1 MTSKR
6 KPKTASKAAYQAGV
20 AKCPTGISGFDTIT
34 NGGLPRDAVSL
45 VLGGPGC
52 GKTLFGLEFLVHGAQ
67 DYDEPGI
74 FVAFEEK
81 PEKIMANGASFGWDL
96 KGLVKKNKLYF
107 LDAQLS
113 PETMHAGEFD
123 ISGLLGMLKSIAD
136 KMGAKRIV
144 FDALDML
151 LDLLETPAA
160 QRKEVWRLNDWL
172 STSGLSA
179 VMSLKVEGKASE
191 LVPGHYGWMQFIP
204 DAVILL
210 RQEMTKYFSERMLR
224 VLKYRGSDHINNDC
238 ALVIADNGINV
249 AELRAFETLPK
260 PSNKRVSTGIE
271 RMDHMLGGGYMKGS
285 GILVTGSP
293 GTAKTTTCCAFA
305 DAACKRG
312 EKVIYFAFDETGP
325 EIIRNMSSVNMDL
338 NSHVKKGLLH
348 FRNLHSRFLNPEETY
363 VYFLKE
369 LRESEAD
376 CMIVDPLS
384 SIGTDIGAI
393 SLMAKRLL
401 YSAKAHGVTSLWTS
415 LLDDISRVT
424 ADETSAAGVST
435 SADTWI
441 HLNYKVIDGER
452 NRGLTI
458 VKSRGMA
465 HSNQVRELVLS
476 GKGITLTDVYT
487 CSGEVLMGTAR
498 AQKEANDRAQET
510 LNRAEYKRRHRKLE
524 SEIEALK
531 REMEIRLEEAALLKQ
546 AEMLRCEIDEE
557 LLDDTLAY
565 RGADNATV
573 VRAKAPKKSAGA
585 KRRAKA

>member
-6 KPKTASKAAYQAGV
+6 KAKTASKVATQCGV
-20 AKCPTGISGFDTIT
+20 AKCPTGISGFDTIA

-81 PEKIMANGASFGWDL
+81 PEKIMANAASFGWDL
-96 KGLVKKNKLYF
+96 QGLVKKNKLYF

-113 PETMHAGEFD
+113 PETVHAGEFD
-123 ISGLLGMLKSIAD
+123 ISGLLGMLKSVAD
-136 KMGAKRIV
+136 KIGAKRIV

-151 LDLLETPAA
+151 LDLIETPAA

-172 STSGLSA
+172 ASSGLTA
-179 VMSLKVEGKASE
+179 IMSLKVEGKPSE

-224 VLKYRGSDHINNDC
+224 VLKYRGSEHINNDC

-249 AELRAFETLPK
+249 AELRAFDTLPK
-260 PSNKRVSTGIE
+260 PSKKRVGTGIE
-271 RMDHMLGGGYMKGS
+271 RLDHMFGGGYMKGS

-338 NSHVKKGLLH
+338 DRHVKDGLLV

-369 LRESEAD
+369 LRDSEAS

-384 SIGTDIGAI
+384 SIGTDSGAI

-401 YSAKAHGVTSLWTS
+401 YSAKARGVTSLWTS
-415 LLDDISRVT
+415 LIDDIATINSN
-424 ADETSAAGVST
+424 EMSSAGVST

-441 HLNYKVIDGER
+441 HLSYKVIEGER

-458 VKSRGMA
+458 VKSRGMG

-476 GKGITLTDVYT
+476 SKGVTLTDVYT
-487 CSGEVLMGTAR
+487 SSGEVLMGTAR
-498 AQKEANDRAQET
+498 AQKEASDRAKET
-510 LNRAEYKRRHRKLE
+510 LKRAEFNSRQRQLE
-524 SEIEALK
+524 ADIEVLK
-531 REMEIRLEEAALLKQ
+531 REMEVKLEEAAILKQ
-546 AEMLRCEIDEE
+546 AETLRYEVEKE
-557 LLDDTLAY
+557 ALAYTLAA
-565 RGADNATV
+565 RGADEDDPIKPG
-573 VRAKAPKKSAGA
+573 RKSGGA
-585 KRRAKA
+585 KRRTRA